1 MIRFFLRLWEN
12 FKEYIIL
19 VVLLTFSLLTISFNK
34 TPEIR
39 NLKALAF
46 GSFASIT
53 SIVSDVTNIAKI
65 KSENKRLRETNA
77 ELMLQ
82 VNRLREYGIQ
92 NLELKNLLVLKD
104 STKYPLIPA
113 MVVSKTLTTSQST
126 ITLNAGKN
134 DGVKPGMPVINDR
147 GLIGIV
153 YDISDDFCI
162 VRTLINIDIKI
173 TVKDERSRI
182 DGILKWNGDNLVIIN
197 IPKTYDVKR
206 GDRIITSDISSIVPV
221 PLPVGVVTDLTKV
234 STGIF
239 NEVKVQPF
247 VDFNK
252 VENVFVI
259 GIVESEERNN
269 LELNFYNRK

>member
-19 VVLLTFSLLTISFNK
+19 VVLLTFSLVTISFNK

-153 YDISDDFCI
+153 YDISDNFCI